1 VTPAAA
7 LAVGLRPEMELLGLR
22 NIPKRFFSPKARLL
36 PDRCWDEEED
46 EEEPLVLA
54 DDEEEEGEMICS
66 TSSIVLRTYLKL
78 PSPTITTSKA
88 FRNIC

>member
-1 VTPAAA
+1 MTPAA

-36 PDRCWDEEED
+36 PDRCCEEEEE

-54 DDEEEEGEMICS
+54 DDEEEGEMICS

>member
-1 VTPAAA
+1 M
-7 LAVGLRPEMELLGLR
+7 LSAVGPAVLVLVLGLEELLGLR
-22 NIPKRFFSPKARLL
+22 NIPKRFFSPKAMLL
-36 PDRCWDEEED
+36 LLLLLDRCCCEV
-46 EEEPLVLA
+46 EPLVLVV
-54 DDEEEEGEMICS
+54 DEEMICS

>member
-1 VTPAAA
+1 MLSAVTPAA
-7 LAVGLRPEMELLGLR
+7 LVPGPGLEELVGLR
-22 NIPKRFFSPKARLL
+22 NIPRRFFSPNAMLL
-36 PDRCWDEEED
+36 LLDLWEEE
-46 EEEPLVLA
+46 EEEPLVLVV
-54 DDEEEEGEMICS
+54 DEEMICS

>member
-1 VTPAAA
+1 MLSAVGPAA
-7 LAVGLRPEMELLGLR
+7 LVTGLGLEELLGLR
-22 NIPKRFFSPKARLL
+22 NIPKRFFSPKAMLL
-36 PDRCWDEEED
+36 LLLDRCCCCEEV
-46 EEEPLVLA
+46 LVLVV
-54 DDEEEEGEMICS
+54 DEDMICS